1 MKKIF
6 LLFSIVISTFMLAQ
20 KKPTLFLIG
29 DSTMANKENPDK
41 NPEHG
46 WGQVLN
52 QFFTTGIEIQNHAM
66 NGRSSKS
73 FRTEGRWNTIEKQ
86 LKKGDFVIIQF
97 GHNDQKVKDSTKF
110 TNPYTQYRANLERY
124 VKEAR
129 AKGAIPILMTSIVR
143 RNFNE
148 NGVLVDTHKEYPLVV
163 RLVAD
168 DLHVPF
174 VDMQR
179 LTEQLEV
186 SYGPE
191 NSKKLHLHYKEGEE
205 PYYPKGKDDDT
216 HLSKQGADL
225 VAQLAVNSLKSMKTG
240 LEKFIK

>member
-1 MKKIF
+1 MKKIL

-46 WGQVLN
+46 WGQVLS
-52 QFFTTGIEIQNHAM
+52 QFFTAGIEIQNHAM

-73 FRTEGRWNTIEKQ
+73 FRTEGRWAAIEKQ

-124 VKEAR
+124 VRETR

-148 NGVLVDTHKEYPLVV
+148 NGVLIDTHKEYPLVV
-163 RLVAD
+163 RMVAND
-168 DLHVPF
+168 MNVPF
-174 VDMQR
+174 VDMQL
-179 LTEQLEV
+179 LTEQLEIA
-186 SYGPE
+186 YGPE
-191 NSKKLHLHYKEGEE
+191 NSKKLHLHFKEGEE

-216 HLSKQGADL
+216 HLSKLGADL
-225 VAQLAVNSLKSMKTG
+225 EAKLVAESLKKLKTG

>member
-46 WGQVLN
+46 WGQVLD

-110 TNPYTQYRANLERY
+110 TNPHTQYRANLERY

-148 NGVLVDTHKEYPLVV
+148 NGVLVDTHKEYPLIV

-174 VDMQR
+174 VDMQL